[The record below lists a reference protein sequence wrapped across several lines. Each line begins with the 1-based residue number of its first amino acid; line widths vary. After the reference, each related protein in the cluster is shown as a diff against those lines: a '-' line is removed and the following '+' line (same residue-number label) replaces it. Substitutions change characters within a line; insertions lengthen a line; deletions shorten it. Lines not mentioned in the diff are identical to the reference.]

1 MPAKSPNLTSEQF
14 IGLCRYLLLS
24 QYAILSMHFISTAL
38 IFFAAFHGK
47 PMHDADLIIL
57 CALFGSFVLTGTK
70 KKFFKGAAYVGGGTT
85 GEVGL
90 SLPARTNYTFW
101 GLWSGLNLMMAIFAL
116 FYCAKAAFGGG

>member
-1 MPAKSPNLTSEQF
+1 MAAKNPKLTNEQF

-38 IFFAAFHGK
+38 FFFAIYRDK
-47 PMHDADLIIL
+47 PIEDADLIL
-57 CALFGSFVLTGTK
+57 FCALFGSLVLTGTK
-70 KKFFKGAAYVGGGTT
+70 KKFFQGAAYVGGGTT

-101 GLWSGLNLMMAIFAL
+101 GLWSGLNLMMAVFAL
-116 FYCAKAAFGGG
+116 FYCAKTAFS